1 MTTRVAG
8 ATTVGR
14 SGKQTARRAKGDPA
28 YAKKTVKQLRK
39 EASAKKKRHCPATS
53 KMQRVQLI
61 EYLKK

>member
-1 MTTRVAG
+1 MTTRVEG
-8 ATTVGR
+8 

-53 KMQRVQLI
+53 KMKRVQLI